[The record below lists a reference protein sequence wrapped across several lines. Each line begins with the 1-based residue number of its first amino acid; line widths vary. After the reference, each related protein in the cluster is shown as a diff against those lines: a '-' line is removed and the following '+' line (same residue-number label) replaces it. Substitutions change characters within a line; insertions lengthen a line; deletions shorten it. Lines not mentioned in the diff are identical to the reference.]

1 MYKVQYKELGIWKDT
16 KEEFVSLSSAK
27 AVKNGLEN
35 VYTKVRII
43 KTK

>member
-16 KEEFVSLSSAK
+16 KEEFNLLSSAK
-27 AVKNGLEN
+27 AFKNGLEN

-43 KTK
+43 KIK